1 MIQQPNMVQMPQN
14 TPQGSGANAVS
25 INIYNPQA
33 YGSAPNNAPYEYT
46 NSLYQMP
53 QGQVYPT
60 QQQVNEQ
67 PVNPEAYQQY
77 IPNQTVVNQQLTPTA
92 PVIAPAPQLMPDS
105 VLPQTSTV
113 QAQQT
118 QPQQAQQTQNVQQQA
133 PVQQTEQ
140 ASSAV
145 PTVDIDGLIKDLKS
159 EDTDVKATAIN
170 KIATYAQEKPEV
182 ALQVV
187 SEPVMQALV
196 DVIKEDT
203 SSLEGPTDKQ
213 IEIAEKISKGEKLT
227 PEEDAISEQ
236 LSPRDKVNK
245 NRIFALYTL
254 AMIQKLQRDEL
265 NQYIETQKANNEQP
279 IEALKL
285 QDLVGNDTIQDI
297 IKNDSR
303 PEVKVAAIQALQHV
317 AEPSD
322 KEAVET
328 ILADAL
334 KSTDEPVKAAAEEAI
349 AKFQTQ
355 QQA

>member
-1 MIQQPNMVQMPQN
+1 
-14 TPQGSGANAVS
+14 
-25 INIYNPQA
+25 
-33 YGSAPNNAPYEYT
+33 
-46 NSLYQMP
+46 
-53 QGQVYPT
+53 
-60 QQQVNEQ
+60 
-67 PVNPEAYQQY
+67 
-77 IPNQTVVNQQLTPTA
+77 
-92 PVIAPAPQLMPDS
+92 
-105 VLPQTSTV
+105 
-113 QAQQT
+113 
-118 QPQQAQQTQNVQQQA
+118 
-133 PVQQTEQ
+133 
-140 ASSAV
+140 
-145 PTVDIDGLIKDLKS
+145 
-159 EDTDVKATAIN
+159 
-170 KIATYAQEKPEV
+170 
-182 ALQVV
+182 VV

-203 SSLEGPTDKQ
+203 TGLEGPTDKQ